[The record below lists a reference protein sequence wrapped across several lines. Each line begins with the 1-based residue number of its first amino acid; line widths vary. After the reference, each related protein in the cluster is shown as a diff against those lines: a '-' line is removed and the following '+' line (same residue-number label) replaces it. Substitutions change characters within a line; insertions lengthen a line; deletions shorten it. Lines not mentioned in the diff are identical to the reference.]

1 MKNLYLALI
10 KVADTNFKLM
20 SLLEIMAIDN
30 DLSREDY
37 DELFRLVLK
46 KAAVVRGDK
55 LLVNT

>member
-37 DELFRLVLK
+37 DELFRAVLK